1 MVNSLRNAASRESVK
16 EDFVIAYPFE
26 VRTRFNVAISNGLM
40 AAMILTIYLIMI
52 SQSILYYI
60 ICTEEMIPTEVFY
73 LILFAVILL
82 ASPLLPTPLL
92 LLLDN
97 IVIRI
102 AIVCL
107 LLYLLRFG
115 STVPII
121 AFIAIAA
128 LFLERNRRKVAEAL
142 KKLDAME
149 VPTFADVDEAYEK
162 TMPVDVPSFSTP
174 NGEDADFIPQDN
186 GETNIFEPVDTTINQ
201 KAVLST
207 IYPLDERTD
216 ELYEKMG
223 FGHVDGVHT
232 ME

>member
-1 MVNSLRNAASRESVK
+1 
-16 EDFVIAYPFE
+16 
-26 VRTRFNVAISNGLM
+26 
-40 AAMILTIYLIMI
+40 MIC
-52 SQSILYYI
+52 QSILYYI
-60 ICTEEMIPTEVFY
+60 ICTEEMIPTEVIC
-73 LILFAVILL
+73 LILGTVILL
-82 ASPLLPTPLL
+82 VSPLLPTSLL

-102 AIVCL
+102 AFVCL

-128 LFLERNRRKVAEAL
+128 LFLERNRRKVGEAL

-149 VPTFADVDEAYEK
+149 VPKFADVDEAYEK

-174 NGEDADFIPQDN
+174 ISDDSDFLPQEN
-186 GETNIFEPVDTTINQ
+186 AETNTFEPVDISINQ
-201 KAVLST
+201 KEVLST

-223 FGHVDGVHT
+223 FGHVDGVET